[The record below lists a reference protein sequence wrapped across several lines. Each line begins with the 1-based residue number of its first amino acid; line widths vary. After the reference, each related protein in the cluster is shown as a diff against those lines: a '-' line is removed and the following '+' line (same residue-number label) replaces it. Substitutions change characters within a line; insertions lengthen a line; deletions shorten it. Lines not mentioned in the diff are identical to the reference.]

1 MRRKKLVAIMSS
13 VVMLSSVSPA
23 TSISLEGQAVVH
35 AETSVEHPIPE
46 DHVRIHYK
54 RLDAQYEGWGLH
66 LWNQDGDDP
75 AIDFIVDWG
84 APIVFDETNDWGT
97 YVDVPVVDI
106 KNGLNFIIHKGDN
119 KDTPNDRSFP
129 STGAN
134 EFWIVQGD
142 EEVYTEKPEI
152 NIDISYAELSSEK
165 VISAYLS
172 QVENVTKD
180 DFVVR
185 DETGNVVGIESVD
198 VDGQEVKLTLA
209 QTLDVTKSYT
219 VAFEGAE
226 EDVQIDWSLLDD
238 KFAYDGDDLGA
249 TLREDGSAVLKVW
262 SPTAEQVSVVLFDKG
277 DQYNVVK
284 EDIPMTKEDGV
295 WRVALNESNT
305 GLEDLKGYYYQYEIR
320 DNGETKRALDPYA
333 KSMAASSD
341 NDEDTVGK
349 AAIVDPSSIG
359 PKLDFAK
366 IKGYEKR
373 EDAIIWEAHVRD
385 ITSDPD
391 IETDASFGTF
401 DAFGEKLD
409 YLKELGVTHVQLLPV
424 MKYYFGNEL
433 ENDVRELDYSSSGNN
448 YNWGYDPHSYFALS
462 GMYSERPQD
471 PEARIAE
478 FKQLIKE
485 IHKRK
490 MGVVLDVVYN
500 HTAKVSILEDL
511 VPDYY
516 HFMDEKGQTKTGYGG
531 GKVGTTHEMSR
542 KLMVDSIKYW
552 VDEFKVDGFRFDLM
566 GDLDAES
573 VQKAYD
579 EAKKLNPDILMLGEG
594 WRTFVGDGS
603 PENEVTPADQDWMGD
618 TDSAAVFSDEMR
630 NELKSG
636 FGSEGEPRF
645 ITGGARDIGTIFANI
660 KAQPGNVS
668 ENDPGDIVQYIAAHD
683 NLTLHDVIAQS
694 IQKDPAYHEEEIQRR
709 IRIGNAMV
717 MLSQGV
723 SFLHAGQEYGRT
735 KQWKGDG
742 VPEAKFT
749 YMVDENGEPFEHPY
763 FIHDSYDSSDI
774 INKFDWDKVTQ
785 DGIHKQTME
794 YTKGLIDLKRS
805 TDAFSLGSEEL
816 VNENVT
822 LTDAPEIQPTDLL
835 IGYKAVTKDEK
846 YSYYVLI
853 NADNQERTMTLE
865 EPMKKGRVLV
875 DREQAGTKKIK
886 NPSGVT
892 VEKEHVTLAPLTTA
906 VIKVKNK

>member
-1 MRRKKLVAIMSS
+1 MSS
-13 VVMLSSVSPA
+13 VVMLASVSPA

-35 AETSVEHPIPE
+35 AETSVEQPIPE

-54 RLDAQYEGWGLH
+54 RLDGEYDGWGLH
-66 LWNQDGDDP
+66 LWNANGDHP
-75 AIDFIVDWG
+75 AIDFSVDWG
-84 APIVFDETNDWGT
+84 APVLFDETSPWGA

-106 KNGLNFIIHKGDN
+106 EHGLNFIVHKGDM

-129 STGAN
+129 DSGAN
-134 EFWIVQGD
+134 EFWIVQG
-142 EEVYTEKPEI
+142 EEDVFLEQPEI
-152 NIDISYAELSSEK
+152 GVEVTFAEMQTLTKID
-165 VISAYLS
+165 AYLS
-172 QVENVTKD
+172 RVEQASAA
-180 DFVVR
+180 DFTLE
-185 DETGNVVGIESVD
+185 DESGAAIPLEGINR
-198 VDGQEVKLTLA
+198 DGQKVELLLGES
-209 QTLDVTKSYT
+209 LDITKSYT
-219 VAFEGAE
+219 ITYKGEKE
-226 EDVQIDWSLLDD
+226 EVQVDWSLLDEQ
-238 KFAYDGDDLGA
+238 FSYDGDDLGA
-249 TLREDGSAVLKVW
+249 SLHQNGSASLKVW
-262 SPTAEQVSVVLFDKG
+262 SPTAESVSVVLYDKD
-277 DQYNVVK
+277 DQYHVVK
-284 EDIPMTKEDGV
+284 ENIPMTKEAGV
-295 WRVALNESNT
+295 WSVVLNEDNT
-305 GLEDLKGYYYQYEIR
+305 GLQDLKGYYYQYEIT
-320 DNGETKRALDPYA
+320 NAGETKLALDPYA
-333 KSMAASSD
+333 KSMAASRD
-341 NDEDTVGK
+341 DDADTVGK

-373 EDAIIWEAHVRD
+373 EDAVIWEAHVRD

-391 IETDASFGTF
+391 LETEAQVGTF

-433 ENDVRELDYSSSGNN
+433 DKELELEFSSSGNN

-478 FKQLIKE
+478 FKQLVKE

-490 MGVVLDVVYN
+490 MGVILDVVYN

-516 HFMDEKGQTKTGYGG
+516 HFMDEEGQTKTGYGG

-573 VQKAYD
+573 VQLAYN

-594 WRTFVGDGS
+594 WRTFDGDGS
-603 PENEVTPADQDWMGD
+603 SESEVTPADQDWMGD

-645 ITGGARDIGTIFANI
+645 ITGGARNIETIFQNI

-668 ENDPGDIVQYIAAHD
+668 ENNPGDIVQYIAAHD
-683 NLTLHDVIAQS
+683 NLTLHDVIAHS
-694 IQKDPAYHEEEIQRR
+694 IQKDPAHHEEEIQRR
-709 IRIGNAMV
+709 IRIGNSMIL
-717 MLSQGV
+717 LSQGV

-735 KQWKGDG
+735 KQWKEEGE
-742 VPEAKFT
+742 PEAKST

-774 INKFDWDKVTQ
+774 INQFDWDKVTNE
-785 DGIHKQTME
+785 GIQKETME
-794 YTKGLIDLKRS
+794 YTKGLIELKRS

-822 LTDAPEIQPTDLL
+822 LIDAPEIDEEDLL
-835 IGYKAVTKDEK
+835 IGYKNVTTDGKN
-846 YSYYVLI
+846 SYYVFI
-853 NADNQERTMTLE
+853 NADNQERTLTLSE
-865 EPMKKGRVLV
+865 SLSKGKVLV
-875 DREQAGTKKIK
+875 DRDKAGTKKIK
-886 NPSGVT
+886 HPTGVML
-892 VEKEHVTLAPLTTA
+892 KKDKVTLAPLTT
-906 VIKVKNK
+906 VVVKVKNK